1 MLTSSVVWSYKEDFF
16 LAVTLNLEIISSRLK
31 SKVGIVEYFILRCQG
46 GGEEF
51 INHPSSHTLS
61 KRRQTSKDS
70 RNEGLVII
78 ILYIN
83 AKVVLS
89 KFSLNFLA
97 LLLLVLPSF

>member
-1 MLTSSVVWSYKEDFF
+1 M
-16 LAVTLNLEIISSRLK
+16 AVTLNLEIISSRLK
-31 SKVGIVEYFILRCQG
+31 SKVGIVEYFTLRCQG

-70 RNEGLVII
+70 RNGGLVII

-89 KFSLNFLA
+89 KCSLNFSA